1 MSAAPIRVLLPV
13 FVAALLTGCMGTL
26 APRYEQPAAPIP
38 TQWPK
43 STGVLAEKPIDIPWQ
58 TLVAD
63 PRLRQVVQLALDNNR
78 DLRVAV
84 LNIEKARAQYGI
96 QRATLFP
103 EVSAGL
109 GGNSGRTPASV
120 SPTGTT
126 VVNHVYSANL
136 GVTAYELDLFGRV
149 RSLNEQALQQY
160 LASEEAQRASRIG
173 LISEVAVTYFNLAAD
188 IERLTLARD
197 TLGSRQQAYDLQR
210 QLREFGSTSDLTLRQ
225 AEAEQE
231 AAQDLALA
239 LESTVATDR
248 NALEL
253 LVGTPLPTE
262 LHPDA
267 PLEAMLAMQDLPT
280 GLPSDLLQRRP
291 DILAAEHVLIGAQAN
306 IGAAR
311 AAFFP
316 RITLTGG
323 FGRASDSLSDLFD
336 GASRAWNFLPQ
347 ISIPIFTGGRLN
359 ANLKVAEVDRDIALA
374 SYERSIQ
381 AAFREVADSLA
392 VRATLDGRLSA
403 QQRQVDASNAAYK
416 LVRQRYDNGVSGYLE
431 VLDAQRTLHAAQQN
445 WIAVRQAKL
454 ANLVT
459 LYKALGGDLSLGT
472 VEANKATNSTDPFG
486 RNNDERLAVRSQ

>member
-1 MSAAPIRVLLPV
+1 MSTLPIRMLVPI
-13 FVAALLTGCMGTL
+13 VASALLTGCIGSM
-26 APRYEQPAAPIP
+26 APRYEQPAAPISM
-38 TQWPK
+38 QWPK
-43 STGVLAEKPIDIPWQ
+43 STEGVTEKPIDIPWQ
-58 TLVAD
+58 TLFAY
-63 PRLRQVVQLALDNNR
+63 PRLRQVLQLALDNNR
-78 DLRVAV
+78 DLRVAA

-96 QRATLFP
+96 QRAALFP
-103 EVSAGL
+103 EVSAGV

-120 SPTGTT
+120 SPTGAT
-126 VVNHVYSANL
+126 VVNHVYGANL
-136 GVTAYELDLFGRV
+136 GITAYELDLFGRV

-160 LASEEAQRASRIG
+160 LATEEAQRAARIG
-173 LISEVAVTYFNLAAD
+173 LIAEVAGTYLNLAAD

-197 TLGSRQQAYDLQR
+197 TLSSRQKAYDLQC
-210 QLREFGSTSDLTLRQ
+210 QLREAGSTSDLTLRQ

-231 AAQDLALA
+231 AAQDLVLA

-253 LVGTPLPTE
+253 LVGTPLPVE

-267 PLEAMLAMQDLPT
+267 PLESMLAIQDLPA

-291 DILAAEHVLIGAQAN
+291 DILAAEHVLIGAHAN

-336 GASRAWNFLPQ
+336 GANRAWSFLPQ
-347 ISIPIFTGGRLN
+347 ISIPIFTGGRLS
-359 ANLKVAEVDRDIALA
+359 ANLKVSEVDRDIALA
-374 SYERSIQ
+374 RYERSIQ
-381 AAFREVADSLA
+381 AAFREVADSLD
-392 VRATLDGRLSA
+392 VRARLDGRLIA
-403 QQRQVDASNAAYK
+403 QQRQVNAAEAAYT
-416 LVRQRYDNGVSGYLE
+416 LVKQRYDNGVSSYLE

-445 WIAVRQAKL
+445 WIVVRQAKQ

-459 LYKALGGDLSLGT
+459 LYKALGGDSTFCT
-472 VEANKATNSTDPFG
+472 VDADTSRRSTIPSTHNSGEQFAT
-486 RNNDERLAVRSQ
+486 R